1 LNTKIREFFKTQ
13 GKEVNDLPY
22 DILPPLNSPGN
33 PSQQFLDEVMGAA
46 AREKKFAE
54 KQTKKAARKAKSTWG
69 KK

>member
-1 LNTKIREFFKTQ
+1 M
-13 GKEVNDLPY
+13 GKSVEQEL
-22 DILPPLNSPGN
+22 G
-33 PSQQFLDEVMGAA
+33 VMMLVLQELADKVDKEAA